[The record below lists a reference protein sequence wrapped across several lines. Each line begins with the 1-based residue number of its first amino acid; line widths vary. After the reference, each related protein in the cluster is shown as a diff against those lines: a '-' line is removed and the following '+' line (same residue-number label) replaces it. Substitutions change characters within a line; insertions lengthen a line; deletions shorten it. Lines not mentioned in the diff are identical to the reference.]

1 MLRDDLHFFID
12 ACYQPSLD
20 MVVLIWFTSESHCT
34 INGEKRRAWHSL
46 GQFSI
51 SRSRAIVCLFV
62 YRLKMARKKD
72 LSLENC
78 QSIVALKKEGYLM

>member
-1 MLRDDLHFFID
+1 
-12 ACYQPSLD
+12 

-46 GQFSI
+46 GHFSI

-72 LSLENC
+72 LSLEKC